1 MATATMGY
9 MVPVEVHERQKA
21 VNRDLAAGFSY
32 EEAVRRNDP
41 KPARVTEHKKR
52 SAQFDSPSMSLADLF
67 DNSKWETHMV
77 ATAPKRGGEVERRR
91 YIGSGQAPSA
101 ATAAASSPAIIV
113 GSDAPGGVDISD
125 IRPRG
130 ANYPYASGDQW
141 IGSDNVWRSPFG
153 MSYPVEDAS
162 RHHMRYNPGGHGAP
176 LKKSEWSLGTLYDDA
191 GATQARRLAAKPDLT
206 GIEPTPEDAGIIDS
220 IADVITKA
228 KDFGSNA
235 VDTVGEYIPQSVKD
249 VYDYVNNPP
258 ASTIT
263 PEAVEQREAQRNI
276 GNVDT
281 MVFDQIERA
290 IMSEFEDPS
299 QQGKWSKERAYYQQL
314 LAEGMDKSTAA
325 IMAAREF
332 GHPTR
337 KTRDERRRE
346 REAEKLKTL
355 QFLKDSGQLQTAP
368 NGTEYITIG

>member
-1 MATATMGY
+1 MT
-9 MVPVEVHERQKA
+9 
-21 VNRDLAAGFSY
+21 
-32 EEAVRRNDP
+32 
-41 KPARVTEHKKR
+41 
-52 SAQFDSPSMSLADLF
+52 LADLF
-67 DNSKWETHMV
+67 DNSKWETHEIF
-77 ATAPKRGGEVERRR
+77 AAPKRGGKVERRQ
-91 YIGSGQAPSA
+91 YIGGGQAPSA
-101 ATAAASSPAIIV
+101 ATVAASTPTNEKDSSILSGLFEPRNNDVLGISPF
-113 GSDAPGGVDISD
+113 
-125 IRPRG
+125 
-130 ANYPYASGDQW
+130 SGPFESGEQY
-141 IGSDNVWRSPFG
+141 IGSDNVYRKGS
-153 MSYPVEDAS
+153 MSYDVADPS
-162 RHHMRYNPGGHGAP
+162 RHHARFNPGGHTTTLRPVGT
-176 LKKSEWSLGTLYDDA
+176 SEWGLGTLYNDA
-191 GATQARRLAAKPDLT
+191 GETQARRLAAKPDLT
-206 GIEPTPEDAGIIDS
+206 GIEPTPE
-220 IADVITKA
+220 
-228 KDFGSNA
+228 GSNWFS
-235 VDTVGEYIPQSVKD
+235 DTFNDAKEYASGALDYVGGFVPQSVKD
-249 VYDYVNNPP
+249 TYDYVNNPP

-314 LAEGMDKSTAA
+314 LAQGMDKSTAA

-337 KTRDERRRE
+337 KTRDERRIE

>member
-1 MATATMGY
+1 MT
-9 MVPVEVHERQKA
+9 
-21 VNRDLAAGFSY
+21 
-32 EEAVRRNDP
+32 
-41 KPARVTEHKKR
+41 
-52 SAQFDSPSMSLADLF
+52 LADLF
-67 DNSKWETHMV
+67 DNSKWETYEV
-77 ATAPKRGGEVERRR
+77 AAAPKRGGKVERRR
-91 YIGSGQAPSA
+91 YIGGGQAPSA
-101 ATAAASSPAIIV
+101 ATAAASSTTNYDSESFLDKLFSPQNNDV
-113 GSDAPGGVDISD
+113 LGIS
-125 IRPRG
+125 PF
-130 ANYPYASGDQW
+130 SGPFESGQEN
-141 IGSDNVWRSPFG
+141 IGSDNVYRKGS
-153 MSYPVEDAS
+153 MSYDVADPS
-162 RHHMRYNPGGHGAP
+162 RHHARFNPGGHTTTLRKVGTN
-176 LKKSEWSLGTLYDDA
+176 EWGLGTLYNDA
-191 GATQARRLAAKPDLT
+191 GETQARRLAAKPDLT
-206 GIEPTPEDAGIIDS
+206 GIEPKPEDAGIIDS

-249 VYDYVNNPP
+249 VYDYVDNPP

-281 MVFDQIERA
+281 MVFDQIQRA
-290 IMSEFEDPS
+290 ITSEFEDPS

-368 NGTEYITIG
+368 NGTEYITFG